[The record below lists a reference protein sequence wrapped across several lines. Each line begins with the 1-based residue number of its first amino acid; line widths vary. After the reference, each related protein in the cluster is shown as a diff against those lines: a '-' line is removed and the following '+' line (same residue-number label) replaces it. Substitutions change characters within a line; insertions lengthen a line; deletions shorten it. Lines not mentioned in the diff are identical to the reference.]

1 MFGVSRMTLLV
12 VAKFCIKSIRLEDGP
27 PPCRGQLGHGTL
39 ASEVTPRL
47 VMALDG
53 MKVKKV
59 CVLYLQTTVCHAV
72 GFFFYHV
79 CINSYFYKVFWI
91 RIRIGSGSGLDPYS
105 GALYRSGSTHVNIG

>member
-1 MFGVSRMTLLV
+1 MFGVLRMTLLE
-12 VAKFCIKSIRLEDGP
+12 VAKFCIKSIRLQDGP

-72 GFFFYHV
+72 GFVIMSVSIHSFIKY
-79 CINSYFYKVFWI
+79 C
-91 RIRIGSGSGLDPYS
+91 GSGSVLDPYS
-105 GALYRSGSTHVNIG
+105 GAGVNIG